1 MKSFFDTSVL
11 VYLFDADAQ
20 EKQRVAREI
29 LQQETLEGR
38 AVLST
43 QVLQEFYV
51 SVTRKLAT
59 PLAPDAAHRAVADL
73 AALPTVQ
80 VDKELILRSIRR
92 SQSIM
97 VSFWD
102 ALIIE
107 AALQA
112 GATKLLTEDLQD
124 GQAIEGLRI
133 TNPFVAPASPSRK
146 ARRR

>member
-1 MKSFFDTSVL
+1 MKSFFDTNVL
-11 VYLFDADAQ
+11 VYLFDTDAQ

-59 PLAPDAAHRAVADL
+59 PLTPGAAHRAVADL

-92 SQSIM
+92 SQAIT

-112 GATKLLTEDLQD
+112 GATKVLTEELQD

-133 TNPFVAPASPSRK
+133 ANPFAAPASPSRK
-146 ARRR
+146 PRLR